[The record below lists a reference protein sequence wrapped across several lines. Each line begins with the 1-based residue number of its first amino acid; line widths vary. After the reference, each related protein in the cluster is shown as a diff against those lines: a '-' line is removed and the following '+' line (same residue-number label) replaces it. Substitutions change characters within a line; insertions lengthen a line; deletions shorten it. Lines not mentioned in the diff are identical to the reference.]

1 MSEKRRDALTGGRNG
16 PATAGAWHNQL
27 IAEWAARLSK
37 TSHVPMSSAEIL
49 RLLDDLAGRLTAIAC
64 GSPFRAHEAQRVG
77 AALVDSH
84 FVGVGALGPSLSAF
98 AQIVRETFKS
108 DPPPDAGDR
117 LSGVQ
122 EAITTGYVRALRER
136 TLTEQESIR
145 RAEIAARR
153 RAEDALRASEARFRA
168 VFTESAIGIGLAD
181 LDGRVVEGNPA
192 FARML
197 GYTPAEF
204 AELTMQDFTL
214 PEDAPGMW
222 DSYSAMLRGELD
234 CVRTQKQYLRKNGG
248 LV

>member
-1 MSEKRRDALTGGRNG
+1 M
-16 PATAGAWHNQL
+16 
-27 IAEWAARLSK
+27 
-37 TSHVPMSSAEIL
+37 
-49 RLLDDLAGRLTAIAC
+49 
-64 GSPFRAHEAQRVG
+64 
-77 AALVDSH
+77 
-84 FVGVGALGPSLSAF
+84 GVGALGPSLNAF

-117 LSGVQ
+117 LSAVQ
-122 EAITTGYVRALRER
+122 EAITTGYVRSLRER

-181 LDGRVVEGNPA
+181 LDGRIVEGNPA

-204 AELTMQDFTL
+204 AHLTCSDFTL

-222 DSYSAMLRGELD
+222 ESYGAMLRGELD
-234 CVRTQKQYLRKNGG
+234 CVRTQKQYLRKDGG
-248 LV
+248 LVWTNLTASLIRDARGEPRYTLALVEDVSDRHLLEERLRYQALHDPLTGLAQPHALLRTAQRGARRPQRADRHLLSRPR